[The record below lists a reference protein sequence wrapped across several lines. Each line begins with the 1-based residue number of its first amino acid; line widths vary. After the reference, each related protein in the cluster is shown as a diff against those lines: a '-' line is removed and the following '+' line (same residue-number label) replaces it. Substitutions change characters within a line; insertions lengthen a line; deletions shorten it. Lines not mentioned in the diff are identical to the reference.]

1 MSDPTDNDFGEG
13 QAANDEGAPAK
24 EDAQGAE
31 IAKLK
36 DQLLRALAE
45 GENIRKR
52 GERAAL
58 DAAQYG
64 VARFARD
71 LLSVA
76 DNLKRALDAVPEAAR
91 NDDLAKALIAGVEA
105 IEKELKTIFERHGI
119 KAIEPKGERFNPNL
133 HQAIAE
139 VPGEG
144 QAPGTV
150 VSVAQTGY
158 MLGDRLLRPAMVTV
172 ARAENAPSG
181 SGVDTTA

>member
-1 MSDPTDNDFGEG
+1 MSDPTDNGFDEG
-13 QAANDEGAPAK
+13 QAANDAPAQD
-24 EDAQGAE
+24 DAQAE

-52 GERAAL
+52 GERAAA

-64 VARFARD
+64 AARFARD

-76 DNLKRALDAVPEAAR
+76 DNLRRALEALPDEAR
-91 NDDLAKALIAGVEA
+91 KDELAKALIAGVEA
-105 IEKELKTIFERHGI
+105 TEKDLKTIFERHGI

-139 VPGEG
+139 VPAQG
-144 QAPGTV
+144 QSPGTV
-150 VSVAQTGY
+150 VSVMQTGY

-172 ARAENAPSG
+172 AQADNPSG
-181 SGVDTTA
+181 SGADTTA